1 MSANPEKIQTDA
13 IAAALLRLTVTSN
26 PRELWGYDEIAAYSK
41 LARNYV
47 ANVVVLQAKFPRPI
61 RAVNEASHPRYVA
74 GEVMDW
80 FESRK
85 EPLP

>member
-1 MSANPEKIQTDA
+1 MSANPNDIST
-13 IAAALLRLTVTSN
+13 ITAALQRLALTAN

-47 ANVVVLQAKFPRPI
+47 ANVITVIPSFPKPI
-61 RAVNEASHPRYVA
+61 RVVNERSFPRYVA
-74 GEVMDW
+74 GEVMTW

-85 EPLP
+85 EKDS